1 MNTYFTQIL
10 KKSSLVVIL
19 AVAVFF
25 GHSSKAL
32 AQMGFDAGPPELI
45 LDAPPPDTSI
55 PSVIDDADFEDIVT
69 GNSSPNPDSPGPI
82 DDEFVLNPGDDM
94 EVHLD
99 GSVTIHRNPN
109 PPQED
114 NENNMDE
121 NSIPEEGVDQA
132 QNDNG
137 VTSYPPGTPNDQ
149 IDWPDGHLLYV
160 HPDGSISIFPED
172 QDTPPDPVW
181 ENNQSADNNQD
192 AENLSDIA
200 DMNDAEIADE
210 IGDLARQW
218 EELGE
223 WFSPE
228 AQQRL
233 DQLVRTQHARI
244 IEQIL
249 RAQQNMLNQQQSSGQ
264 SMALPSNV
272 DTYAVSVAEPYVP
285 SEEIQIQNNDSAN
298 ADVQA
303 ANAWDL
309 AQEAN
314 PENTFYTAN
323 SQASSSFQG
332 QSAFDTFGAPQIQVQ
347 PQQTQQMNPSEENNM
362 SNTATQST
370 EMAPAVN
377 TEPMNTAHIE
387 QMEVPSSRISNL
399 TARSAGLFLTI
410 PSRTN

>member
-1 MNTYFTQIL
+1 
-10 KKSSLVVIL
+10 
-19 AVAVFF
+19 
-25 GHSSKAL
+25 
-32 AQMGFDAGPPELI
+32 
-45 LDAPPPDTSI
+45 
-55 PSVIDDADFEDIVT
+55 
-69 GNSSPNPDSPGPI
+69 
-82 DDEFVLNPGDDM
+82 
-94 EVHLD
+94 
-99 GSVTIHRNPN
+99 
-109 PPQED
+109 
-114 NENNMDE
+114 MDE

-181 ENNQSADNNQD
+181 EGNQSADNNQD
-192 AENLSDIA
+192 TDSPSSDAQATNNEENNNTGRPQSVDDLP
-200 DMNDAEIADE
+200 DMDGMTDEEIADE
-210 IGDLARQW
+210 IGDLAENW

-228 AQQRL
+228 TRARL
-233 DQLVRTQHARI
+233 NELI
-244 IEQIL
+244 IEHHQRILELIL
-249 RAQQNMLNQQQSSGQ
+249 RAQQNIINQQQPSGQ

-272 DTYAVSVAEPYVP
+272 DAYAVSVAEPYVP
-285 SEEIQIQNNDSAN
+285 SEEIQIQNNDSAMI
-298 ADVQA
+298 DIQA
-303 ANAWDL
+303 ANDWAL
-309 AQEAN
+309 AQQAN
-314 PENTFYTAN
+314 PEGTFYTAD

-332 QSAFDTFGAPQIQVQ
+332 QSAYATFGAPQIQVQ

-377 TEPMNTAHIE
+377 TEPMNAAHIE

-399 TARSAGLFLTI
+399 TTRSAGLFLTI